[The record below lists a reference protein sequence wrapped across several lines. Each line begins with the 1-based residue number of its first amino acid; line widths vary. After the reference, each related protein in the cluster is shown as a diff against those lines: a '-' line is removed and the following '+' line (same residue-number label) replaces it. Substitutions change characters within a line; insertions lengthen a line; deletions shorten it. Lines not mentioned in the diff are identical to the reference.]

1 MIETAEWVLIGILIG
16 LPIGF
21 IISSVLTSDK
31 LEDLDTEVQ
40 DLRTQ
45 RQLLK
50 EEIFRLS
57 EPQSKPQPRK
67 RRVKQN
73 FKPKPR
79 YTRKKSWVD

>member
-1 MIETAEWVLIGILIG
+1 MINSAEWTLIGIIIG

-21 IISSVLTSDK
+21 IISSVLSSRK

-40 DLRTQ
+40 DLRTT

-50 EEIFRLS
+50 DEIFKLS
-57 EPQSKPQPRK
+57 KSRKPQPRK